1 MNSTTNNK
9 LDTSENRNDFYLVTI
24 FATIMFILSCL
35 GALYVIFRTFMQW
48 IYWDDDL
55 NLYRKRKLNMNFKLP
70 FYTSC
75 IGDYFNNI

>member
-1 MNSTTNNK
+1 MNSTSNNK

-35 GALYVIFRTFMQW
+35 GALYVIYRTYKQW
-48 IYWDDDL
+48 IYWDLDSMV
-55 NLYRKRKLNMNFKLP
+55 YKKRKLNMNFKLL

-75 IGDYFNNI
+75 IGGYFK

>member
-1 MNSTTNNK
+1 MNSTSNNK

-35 GALYVIFRTFMQW
+35 GALYVIYRTYKQW
-48 IYWDDDL
+48 IYWDLDSMV
-55 NLYRKRKLNMNFKLP
+55 YKKRKLDMNFKLP

-75 IGDYFNNI
+75 IGGYFK